1 MSAAILPQ
9 GRVRTR
15 SVPAL
20 EAVLRQFWLFVVL
33 SFAALPA
40 LAEDSPLEMLDSP
53 DEVRGWEAVG
63 WVDMGGTGMCTGT
76 LIAPDQVLTAAHC
89 LYDGRTAERL
99 DDGSIRFL
107 AGWRNGQALAERT
120 VRRAVQHP
128 DYVHDTSASLSK
140 SPFDL
145 ALLVLDQPIRSTQVV
160 PLPVGAKGPLGNEVG
175 IVSYAFDR
183 VDAPA
188 LQRTCDVIGRE
199 GELAVFSCNV
209 DFGSSGAPV
218 FQMGPGA
225 PRIVSVVLA
234 KADYDG
240 VPVAVGVMLDKP
252 LALLEKI
259 AAENESRLG
268 GDSTLSRGRILSAGE
283 RTGSDAH
290 FVRP

>member
-1 MSAAILPQ
+1 L
-9 GRVRTR
+9 
-15 SVPAL
+15 
-20 EAVLRQFWLFVVL
+20 LFVVL

-89 LYDGRTAERL
+89 LYDGRTDERL
-99 DDGSIRFL
+99 EDGSIRFL
-107 AGWRNGQALAERT
+107 AGLRNGQALAERT

-160 PLPVGAKGPLGNEVG
+160 PLPVGATGPLGNEVG

-183 VDAPA
+183 VEAPA
-188 LQRTCDVIGRE
+188 LQRACDVIGRE

-218 FQMGPGA
+218 FQMGSGG

-252 LALLEKI
+252 LALLEEI
-259 AAENESRLG
+259 AAESESRLG